1 MNWKEMLVF
10 PPEIPI
16 SQESRNLI
24 HRYSILI
31 RFTVETTP
39 YWLCMYPVLLQE

>member
-1 MNWKEMLVF
+1 MNWKETLIF

-24 HRYSILI
+24 QRYFPLSHS
-31 RFTVETTP
+31 P
-39 YWLCMYPVLLQE
+39 YTLYRQKMNVTNAESS